1 MSNRRRCKDKGAGA
15 LDGEQDIPLFPLAT
29 VLFPG
34 GRLPLQIFEPR
45 YLDLV
50 RRCMKAGGGFGVVLI
65 RDGRETRRPDDA
77 GPPALFDVGTYARI
91 VDFNP
96 LANGRLGITCQGDG
110 KFRVQR
116 VWETPDHLAMAA
128 VRFLPDEPVAAVP
141 EEFEGLVKT
150 LRMLLDHP
158 LVERLGV
165 EADFGDARAVGWRL
179 AELLPLEAETKQGLL
194 QMQLP
199 RERLL
204 EVNRL
209 VGKLRG

>member
-1 MSNRRRCKDKGAGA
+1 MCGG
-15 LDGEQDIPLFPLAT
+15 QDIPLFPLGP

-50 RRCMKAGGGFGVVLI
+50 RRCTKADSGFGVVLI
-65 RDGRETRRPDDA
+65 RDGRETRQAGDV
-77 GPPALFDVGTYARI
+77 GPPSLFEVGTYARI

-96 LANGRLGITCQGDG
+96 LPNGRLGITCEGDG

-116 VWETPDHLAMAA
+116 VWETRDHLAMAA
-128 VRFLPDEPVAAVP
+128 VRFLPEEPLAAVP
-141 EEFEGLVKT
+141 DEFDGLVKT
-150 LRMLLDHP
+150 LRMLLKHP
-158 LVERLGV
+158 LVEQLGI
-165 EADFGDARAVGWRL
+165 EADLADARAVGWRL

-204 EVNRL
+204 EVRRL
-209 VGKLRG
+209 VGRLRG

>member
-1 MSNRRRCKDKGAGA
+1 MD
-15 LDGEQDIPLFPLAT
+15 DGQDIPLFPLGT

-50 RRCMKAGGGFGVVLI
+50 RRCMKTKSGFGVVLI
-65 RDGRETRRPDDA
+65 REGSEARTEGDA

-91 VDFNP
+91 VDFNQ

-110 KFRVQR
+110 KFRLQR
-116 VWETPDHLAMAA
+116 VWEAPDHLAMGAA
-128 VRFLPDEPVAAVP
+128 RFLPEEPPATVT
-141 EEFEGLVKT
+141 EEFESLAET
-150 LRMLLDHP
+150 LGALLKHP
-158 LVERLGV
+158 MVRELGI
-165 EADFGDARAVGWRL
+165 EADLADARAVGWRL

-204 EVNRL
+204 EVRRL
-209 VGKLRG
+209 VAKLRG

>member
-1 MSNRRRCKDKGAGA
+1 MCGG
-15 LDGEQDIPLFPLAT
+15 QDIPLFPLGT

-50 RRCMKAGGGFGVVLI
+50 RQCMKADSGFGVVLI

-77 GPPALFDVGTYARI
+77 GPPALFEVGTYARI

-96 LANGRLGITCQGDG
+96 LPNGRLGITCQGDG

-116 VWETPDHLAMAA
+116 VWETRDHLAMAA
-128 VRFLPDEPVAAVP
+128 VRFLPEEPPAPVP
-141 EEFEGLVKT
+141 EEFDGLVKT
-150 LRMLLDHP
+150 LRMLLKHP
-158 LVERLGV
+158 LVEQLGI
-165 EADFGDARAVGWRL
+165 EADLADARAVGWRL

-204 EVNRL
+204 EVRRL
-209 VGKLRG
+209 VGRLRG

>member
-1 MSNRRRCKDKGAGA
+1 MRMPCGMMPAAMAED
-15 LDGEQDIPLFPLAT
+15 QDIPLFPLGT

-50 RRCMKAGGGFGVVLI
+50 RHCMKTDSGFGVVLI
-65 RDGRETRRPDDA
+65 RDGRETRRPSDTA
-77 GPPALFDVGTYARI
+77 PPALFEVGTYARI
-91 VDFNP
+91 VDFNQ

-110 KFRVQR
+110 KFRVHR

-128 VRFLPDEPVAAVP
+128 VEFLPEEASAPVA

-150 LRMLLDHP
+150 LRMLLKHP
-158 LVERLGV
+158 LIEQLGI
-165 EADFGDARAVGWRL
+165 EADFGDARTVGWRL